1 MKGRHN
7 MKRTK
12 RNVGEALTAEEA
24 LQILQSAI
32 GYCQQAGLAVQAA
45 NSGTGLTLTIPG
57 AYYTATDERAGVTFH
72 IGTPEP
78 TKSGDLPEKQ
88 ASVQS

>member
-1 MKGRHN
+1 MK
-7 MKRTK
+7 KTK
-12 RNVGEALTAEEA
+12 RSVGEPLTAQEA

-57 AYYTATDERAGVTFH
+57 AYYTTANEKSGVTFH

-78 TKSGDLPEKQ
+78 TKSGDSPEKQ
-88 ASVQS
+88 ASGQS